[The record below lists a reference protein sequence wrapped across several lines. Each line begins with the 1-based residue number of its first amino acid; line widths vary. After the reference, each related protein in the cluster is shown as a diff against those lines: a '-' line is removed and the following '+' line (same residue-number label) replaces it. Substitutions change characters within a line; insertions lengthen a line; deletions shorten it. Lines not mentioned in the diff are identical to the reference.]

1 MRPAKK
7 VLTLHS
13 CATRPR
19 SKQCRARFKKLMSD
33 EKSKIHG
40 GGQVTPLQT
49 HCNYTDTDHAALLPG
64 AGRPTL
70 EGGHARK
77 FSEQLMPKT

>member
-1 MRPAKK
+1 
-7 VLTLHS
+7 
-13 CATRPR
+13 
-19 SKQCRARFKKLMSD
+19 MSD